1 MYIGLQKSITSKIVQ
16 YEETGYMEKLHKI
29 YFSSITRCLDTT
41 GSASSGAELSFKN
54 AAGN

>member
-1 MYIGLQKSITSKIVQ
+1 MHTALQKSITSKIVQ